1 MDNNNRNNIS
11 AIDDSSDMQNYTTQ
25 TWGNQVPFS
34 NAQLMNMSG
43 TQMSNP
49 QSNMQMPETLTNP
62 IYTPGYLRTQIGK
75 WMRVEFLYGNIT
87 TDRVGRLIEVGA
99 SYIILQAIEASSV
112 MMCDIY
118 AIKFVTI
125 ISNPELEMLYGSVSP
140 NKSSTCLFLK
150 T

>member
-125 ISNPELEMLYGSVSP
+125 ISNPELEMLYGSVYAQ
-140 NKSSTCLFLK
+140 
-150 T
+150 